1 MDRDR
6 FSRIVVSFLFLL
18 GAKLFAAEIRVV
30 GSDLLGPGFKAA
42 VAEFSR
48 ANESPVVLDLRGTR
62 PGLDALRAGRADI
75 GLFIFPPGESP
86 PGDPFRPR
94 PIGYQTVVV
103 LVPVAVPV
111 TQITVDQLRGVFAKA
126 VAIPLERWGDLG
138 VTGDA
143 RVRAIALHA
152 IAPGS
157 SLALPLFRRVVLQDS
172 DFKATIEYGDTV
184 DVLLARIRNADN
196 AMGLVAA
203 LPKTPPGL
211 RVLSV
216 AINSSEAAFAPTPET
231 LHAGDYPFRLPLY
244 LVFQP
249 AETPRLLRFLKFLVS
264 EECASRLRAAH
275 FVPLP
280 IATRE
285 QAALEFEL
293 LR

>member
-1 MDRDR
+1 MNRER
-6 FSRIVVSFLFLL
+6 LSRSFVGALFFL
-18 GAKLFAAEIRVV
+18 GGTLGGAEIRVV

-48 ANESPVVLDLRGTR
+48 ANETPVALDLRGTR

-75 GLFIFPPGESP
+75 GLLIFPPGEAP
-86 PGDPFRPR
+86 PGDPFQPR
-94 PIGYQTVVV
+94 PIGYQTLVV
-103 LVPVAVPV
+103 LVPVALPV
-111 TQITVDQLRGVFAKA
+111 TQITVDQLRGIFAKA

-143 RVRAIALHA
+143 RVRAIAPFA
-152 IAPGS
+152 IAPGN

-172 DFKATIEYGDTV
+172 ELKLTIEYEATV
-184 DVLLARIRNADN
+184 DQLLARLRKADN
-196 AMGLVAA
+196 AIGLVPA
-203 LPKTPPGL
+203 LPKTPSGL
-211 RVLSV
+211 RILSV
-216 AINSSEAAFAPTPET
+216 ANSPSDPAFAPTPET
-231 LHAGDYPFRLPLY
+231 LQAGDYPFRLPLY

-249 AETPRLLRFLKFLVS
+249 TEAPRLLQFLKFLLS
-264 EECASRLRAAH
+264 EECANRLRDAH

-285 QAALEFEL
+285 QAGLEFEV